1 MEPLKRIKEV
11 LGCRVF
17 PKDYIDLTNSSFLE
31 FVKWYLDEG
40 GGIQLSELYF
50 ISGAEGVA
58 KKILAETLGEE
69 YEVSFLEEEIIFK
82 HKEKF
87 FRVGIIRGSDAD
99 YLNTWDI
106 HEVKPVTKII
116 TIWEKLQN

>member
-11 LGCRVF
+11 LESKVF
-17 PKDYIDLTNSSFLE
+17 LKDYIDLANGNFLE
-31 FVKWYLDEG
+31 FVKWYLDEE
-40 GGIQLSELYF
+40 GGIQLGELYF
-50 ISGAEGVA
+50 ISGAEEVA

-69 YEVSFLEEEIIFK
+69 YEVSFFDEEIIFK
-82 HKEKF
+82 HKDKF

-106 HEVKPVTKII
+106 YEVKPVTKTI